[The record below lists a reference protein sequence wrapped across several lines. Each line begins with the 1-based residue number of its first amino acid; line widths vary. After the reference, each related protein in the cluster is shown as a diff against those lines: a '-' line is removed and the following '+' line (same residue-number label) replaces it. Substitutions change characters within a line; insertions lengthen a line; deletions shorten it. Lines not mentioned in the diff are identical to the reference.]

1 MEFERYQRG
10 HLNGVLD
17 ICIVEGWKSYTSDP
31 ERTHR
36 ALTADGVTTIVAVD
50 QGQVCGFAQIQSD
63 GEIQAHLSVLVV
75 KRDCRR
81 QGIGQK
87 LIAHGFQEAGGKRI
101 DLVTDDAQEFYQSMA
116 HSAKSGFRLYPDTE

>member
-1 MEFERYQRG
+1 MEFERYQRD

-17 ICIVEGWKSYTSDP
+17 ICMVEGWKSYTSDP

-36 ALTADGVTTIVAVD
+36 VLTAHGVTTIVAVE
-50 QGQVCGFAQIQSD
+50 QALICGFVQIQSD

-75 KRDCRR
+75 KRDRRR

-87 LIAHGFQEAGGKRI
+87 LIAHGFQAAGGKRI
-101 DLVTDDAQEFYQSMA
+101 DLVTDDAQEFYQSMK
-116 HSAKSGFRLYPDTE
+116 HSPKFGFRLYPEIG